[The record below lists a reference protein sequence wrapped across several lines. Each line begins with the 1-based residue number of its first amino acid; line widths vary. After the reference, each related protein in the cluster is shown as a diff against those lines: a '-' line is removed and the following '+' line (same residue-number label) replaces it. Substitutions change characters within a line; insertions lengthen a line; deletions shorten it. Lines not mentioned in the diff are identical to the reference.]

1 VRGLTD
7 AGDEA
12 ELCKWGHGTGFLS
25 VRGEAG
31 ETVPLHSHVT
41 EAGHGAPGVV
51 AGGRRRSSFALGL
64 P

>member
-1 VRGLTD
+1 
-7 AGDEA
+7 
-12 ELCKWGHGTGFLS
+12 
-25 VRGEAG
+25 
-31 ETVPLHSHVT
+31 VPLHSHVT